1 MSNKPSGL
9 SASELHKL
17 SLDPKINKEKIY
29 DKWAE
34 TYDGYVN
41 KLNYLAPKN
50 VAREVVEFLD
60 VYKMVETELNLDHL
74 KILDFGCGT
83 GLLGQELKKV
93 LEGSYTFEI
102 GGIDIS
108 DKMIEKCREKLVYN
122 LLAKKDLFKEEL
134 PDKNTYDL
142 IVSSGVFLE
151 GHVSFEMVDILLDY
165 LKKDKFIAFTIRD
178 SFKKEKVKDYN
189 KYVISNP
196 RLEILFNLNIDYL
209 PNVDCTLIIG
219 KKIYD

>member
-1 MSNKPSGL
+1 MSNKPTRL
-9 SASELHKL
+9 SASDLHDL
-17 SLDPKINKEKIY
+17 SLDPRMNKEKIY

-50 VAREVVEFLD
+50 VAKEVFDFLEEM
-60 VYKMVETELNLDHL
+60 KIDHL

-83 GLLGQELKKV
+83 GLLGQELNKV
-93 LEGSYTFEI
+93 LEGRYTFEI

-108 DKMIEKCREKLVYN
+108 EKMIEKCREKMVYN
-122 LLAKKDLFKEEL
+122 LLVKKDLFKEEL
-134 PDKNTYDL
+134 SDKNYDL

-165 LKKDKFIAFTIRD
+165 LKKGKFIAFTIRD

>member
-1 MSNKPSGL
+1 MSNKTTRF
-9 SASELHKL
+9 SASELHEL
-17 SLDPKINKEKIY
+17 SLDPKMDKEKIY

-34 TYDGYVN
+34 TYEGYVN

-50 VAREVVEFLD
+50 VAREVVDFLD
-60 VYKMVETELNLDHL
+60 GMNLDHL

-83 GLLGQELKKV
+83 GLLGQELNKV
-93 LEGSYTFEI
+93 LEGRYTFEI

-108 DKMIEKCREKLVYN
+108 EKMIEKCREKMVYN
-122 LLAKKDLFKEEL
+122 LLVKKDLFKEEL
-134 PDKNTYDL
+134 SDKNYDL

-165 LKKDKFIAFTIRD
+165 LKSQKFIVFTIRD
-178 SFKKEKVKDYN
+178 SFKKEKAEDYN
-189 KYVISNP
+189 KYVVSNP
-196 RLEILFNLNIDYL
+196 RLEILYNLNIDYL
-209 PNVDCTLIIG
+209 PYIDCTLIIG